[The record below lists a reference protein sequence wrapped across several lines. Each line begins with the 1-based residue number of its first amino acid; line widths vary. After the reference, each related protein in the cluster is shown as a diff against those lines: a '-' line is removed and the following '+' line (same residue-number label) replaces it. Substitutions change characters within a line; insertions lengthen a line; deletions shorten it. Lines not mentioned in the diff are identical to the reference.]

1 MPSTIEK
8 QKQNQLAAMVK
19 ASFNLP
25 REELEG
31 LRELAKKRRVSVTQA
46 LRQAIATERF
56 LADQPEGSKVFI
68 EDPDGKMREVVF
80 RG

>member
-1 MPSTIEK
+1 MPVIEK
-8 QKQNQLAAMVK
+8 TLAVVK
-19 ASFNLP
+19 VSFNLP
-25 REELEG
+25 KDELDG
-31 LRELAKKRRVSVTQA
+31 LRELATRRRVTVTQA

-56 LADQPEGSKVFI
+56 LAEQPQGSKVFI